1 MTAIDTT
8 TTKAIDPDKIKVILA
23 TDCGSTTTKA
33 ILIQYVDGAYRQ
45 THRGEAPTTVENP
58 FADVT
63 MGVVNSVTEIGELAG
78 RKLVGDD
85 GRIITPATDTQGCD
99 IYISTSSAGGG
110 LQMMVAGVIAEM
122 TAASAKRAALGA
134 GSIVM
139 DVIAANDGRRP
150 HEQIQRIRDLR
161 PDMIL
166 LSGGTDGGT
175 KDKVV
180 QLAELIAPAKPQP
193 RFGSD
198 YEMPII
204 YAGNNE
210 AQDNVAEVFSDDG
223 FDLQIVDNLRPVL
236 ERENLGPARDK
247 IHDIFLEHVM
257 AQAPGY
263 DKLMGWTG
271 APIMPTPGAVG
282 DILQTVARIQ
292 GINVVGVDIGGAT
305 TDVFSVF
312 DETFNRTV
320 SANLGMSYSISNVC
334 AEATMPN
341 VLRWVP
347 FDMDERELRNHVKNK
362 MIRPTTIPQT
372 REALMF
378 EQAVAR
384 EALRLAYKQHKE
396 FATTLKGVQQQRTVG
411 DTFTQDSGGE
421 TIVNNMT
428 LDLLVASGGVLS
440 HAPRMHQTAMLLI
453 DAFEPEG
460 VTMLAKDSIF
470 MMPHLGVL
478 ASVHPKAA
486 EEVFDKDCLIYLG
499 TCVAAAGAVKQGKP
513 AFAWSFNGQQGEII
527 GGEMELVAFPLGETA
542 TITLSPSRGVDLGGG
557 PGKKIEKTIVG
568 GTVGVIFDGRGRSL
582 KLPEERAAC
591 QATIQKWTDTCGMYV
606 EEEAPV
612 AV

>member
-1 MTAIDTT
+1 MSQ
-8 TTKAIDPDKIKVILA
+8 IDPEQIKVILA

-33 ILIQYVDGAYRQ
+33 ILIEYVDGEYRQ
-45 THRGEAPTTVENP
+45 TQRGEAPTTVERP

-63 MGVVNSVTEIGELAG
+63 MGVVNSVTEIGELAS
-78 RKLVGDD
+78 RRLVGDD
-85 GRIITPATDTQGCD
+85 GRIISPATDTEGCD

-150 HEQIQRIRDLR
+150 HDQIQRIRDLR

-166 LSGGTDGGT
+166 ISGGTDGGT
-175 KDKVV
+175 TEKVV
-180 QLAELIAPAKPQP
+180 QIAELVAPAKPQP

-204 YAGNNE
+204 YAGNRE
-210 AQDNVAEVFSDDG
+210 ARDAICAVFGEEG

-263 DKLMGWTG
+263 EKLMSWTG

-282 DILQTVARIQ
+282 DILQTVARLQ

-305 TDVFSVF
+305 TDIFSVF

-411 DTFTQDSGGE
+411 DTFSQQTGGM
-421 TIVNNMT
+421 TIVNNMK

-453 DAFEPEG
+453 DSFQPEG

-486 EEVFDKDCLIYLG
+486 EQVFERDCLIYLG
-499 TCVAAAGAVKQGKP
+499 TCVCAAGTPKPGKMC
-513 AFAWSFNGQQGEII
+513 FKYELSGDLVESGEIA
-527 GGEMELVAFPLGETA
+527 GGELKLIEMGMDDRA
-542 TITLSPSRGVDLGGG
+542 TITITPARGIDLGGG
-557 PGKKIEKTIVG
+557 PGKKVEREVRG
-568 GTVGVIFDGRGRSL
+568 GTVGLILDGRGRPL
-582 KLPEERAAC
+582 VLPEDRAAC
-591 QATIQKWTDTCGMYV
+591 QKTVQGWLDALDVYAEA
-606 EEEAPV
+606 EEPV

>member
-1 MTAIDTT
+1 MTAID
-8 TTKAIDPDKIKVILA
+8 PEQIKVILA

-45 THRGEAPTTVENP
+45 TYRGEAPTTVENP

-63 MGVVNSVTEIGELAG
+63 MGVVNAVTEIAELAG
-78 RKLVGDD
+78 RRLVGDD
-85 GRIITPATDTQGCD
+85 GMIITPATETEGCD

-175 KDKVV
+175 TDKVV

-193 RFGSD
+193 RFGSS

-204 YAGNNE
+204 YAGNNQ
-210 AQDNVAEVFSDDG
+210 AQAAVAEVFSDDN

-263 DKLMGWTG
+263 DKLMHWTG

-312 DETFNRTV
+312 DKTFNRTV

-372 REALMF
+372 MEALMF

-411 DTFTQDSGGE
+411 DTFTQAAGGS
-421 TIVNNMT
+421 TIVDNMK

-486 EEVFDKDCLIYLG
+486 EEVFDRDCLIYLG
-499 TCVAAAGAVKQGKP
+499 TCVAAAGVVKPGKP
-513 AFAWSFNGQQGEII
+513 AFKWSFNGMSGEII
-527 GGEMELVAFPLGETA
+527 GGEMKLVEFALGETA
-542 TITLSPSRGVDLGGG
+542 MITLTPARGVDLGAG
-557 PGKKIEKTIVG
+557 PGKKLQKEIKG
-568 GTVGVIFDGRGRSL
+568 GTVGVIFDGRGRPL
-582 KLPEERAAC
+582 KLPEDRATC
-591 QATIQKWTDTCGMYV
+591 QATMQGWLDACDVYQN
-606 EEEAPV
+606 EETAA